1 MPFLQPAAFALLA
14 LIPIVIAM
22 YLLKLRRTEQAVS
35 SVYLWRRMVR
45 DLEANAPWQHLRRN
59 LLLLLQILFLLALI
73 LALTRPYVL
82 AEGLGSHSTILIL
95 DTSASMAATDL
106 SPNRLEAAK
115 TRARQVVEELPG
127 DARVTVIAAGQ
138 TAQVMVASSQDRRQA
153 FQAINAIQG
162 YSVGSDLASALELA
176 SAIAARTP
184 DTEIIVFSD
193 GRVTLPDRLALRGI
207 LRYLPFGLRGDNQAI
222 SLFTL
227 EAAPGS
233 ESLTAFLQV
242 SNYAP
247 TMAPPAERR
256 LSLYADGRLI
266 HAIDLDVSPGQQQAV
281 VIPGLPPE
289 IQTLE
294 ARLTPEDLLPLDDRA
309 WAVHRSAQAV
319 EVTLVSA
326 GNLFLETALSLLPG
340 VELTVLAPQDWE
352 IAEIATGTTQTAR
365 MTVFDVYTPQT
376 RTATDDN
383 LLFIGPIR
391 STDYFTVIGSVDQPR
406 LRLADI
412 NSPLLAGMTFVEEI
426 GVLDAARL
434 ALPDWSRLAIAGDL
448 EGETT
453 PMLAYGETGGQRV
466 AVLAFDLRR
475 SDMPLNVAF
484 PILFSNLVRWLALGS
499 FDLPRVGGYG
509 EALSFGLP
517 PGVFEANWTRP
528 DGTSIRLQA
537 REGRFLI
544 PELEQAGIHQVRWE
558 GGEYAFAVNLFSP
571 QESDLLPADRLPLA
585 SASEASQAGAG
596 VERAQREYWRLLVI
610 LALLLLTIEW
620 LVYQRATLARLW
632 HGLARRQAEP
642 QGREIRRTFP
652 K

>member
-35 SVYLWRRMVR
+35 SIYLWRRMVR
-45 DLEANAPWQHLRRN
+45 DLEANAPWQRLRRN

-73 LALTRPYVL
+73 LALTRPYVV

-106 SPNRLEAAK
+106 SPNRMEAAK
-115 TRARQVVEELPG
+115 TRARQIVDELPG

-138 TAQVMVASSQDRRQA
+138 TAQVMVASSQDRRQV

-162 YSVGSDLASALELA
+162 YSAGTDLASALELA

-193 GRVTLPDRLALRGI
+193 GRVVLPERLALRGI

-227 EAAPGS
+227 ETAPSS
-233 ESLTAFLQV
+233 ENLTAFLQV
-242 SNYAP
+242 SNYAQAG
-247 TMAPPAERR
+247 TPPADRR

-266 HAIDLDVSPGQQQAV
+266 HALDLEVGPGQQQAV
-281 VIPGLPPE
+281 VLPGLPLD

-309 WAVHRSAQAV
+309 WAVNRIAQPV
-319 EVTLVSA
+319 HVTLVSA

-340 VELTVLAPQDWE
+340 VELTVVAPQDWE
-352 IAEIATGTTQTAR
+352 TAEVATGITQPAR
-365 MTVFDVYTPQT
+365 MTVFDVYTPQNHI
-376 RTATDDN
+376 ATGDN
-383 LLFIGPIR
+383 LLFIGPTR
-391 STDYFTVIGSVDQPR
+391 STDYFTITGTVEQPR

-412 NSPLLAGMTFVEEI
+412 SSPLLAGMTLVEEI

-434 ALPDWSRLAIAGDL
+434 AMPDWSRLAITGDL
-448 EGETT
+448 EGETY
-453 PMLAYGETGGQRV
+453 PMLVYGETGGQRV
-466 AVLAFDLRR
+466 SVLAFDLRR
-475 SDMPLNVAF
+475 SDLPLNVAF
-484 PILFSNLVRWLALGS
+484 PILLSNLIRWLALGS
-499 FDLPRVGGYG
+499 FDLPRVGGIG

-517 PGVFEANWTRP
+517 PDVLEATWIRP
-528 DGTSIRLQA
+528 DGSSTRLQA

-544 PELEQAGIHQVRWE
+544 PELVQAGIHQVRWE
-558 GGEYAFAVNLFSP
+558 GGESAFAVNLFSP
-571 QESDLLPADRLPLA
+571 QESDLHPADRLSLA
-585 SASEASQAGAG
+585 SAAEPSQVGAG
-596 VERAQREYWRLLVI
+596 IEQARREFWRPLAI
-610 LALLLLTIEW
+610 LALVLLTLEW
-620 LVYQRATLARLW
+620 LVYQRATLVRLW
-632 HGLARRQAEP
+632 QGVIRRGSEAQD
-642 QGREIRRTFP
+642 REIPRTFS